1 MHANFFTE
9 VSNLGTKGQSIGV
22 TCRAVAL
29 RGGGFALFAG
39 CFVPQKR
46 SRGVPSFT
54 AAPKNS
60 AHLSRIWVVRTV
72 SANGAIFIAAWGNA
86 PGSWSEKFNSAES
99 LGLFRGIGILPMYSN
114 FTGWPPARRSLRLGE
129 KPVPQVAPG
138 LHEPAPLA

>member
-29 RGGGFALFAG
+29 RRGGFALFAG

-60 AHLSRIWVVRTV
+60 AHLSRFWVVRTV
-72 SANGAIFIAAWGNA
+72 SANGAGSCK
-86 PGSWSEKFNSAES
+86 PGHRPREKFPQERALTARISAK
-99 LGLFRGIGILPMYSN
+99 
-114 FTGWPPARRSLRLGE
+114 RSATIAG
-129 KPVPQVAPG
+129 
-138 LHEPAPLA
+138 

>member
-72 SANGAIFIAAWGNA
+72 SAKWRDLYSQLAAA
-86 PGSWSEKFNSAES
+86 
-99 LGLFRGIGILPMYSN
+99 
-114 FTGWPPARRSLRLGE
+114 SLR
-129 KPVPQVAPG
+129 KKNS
-138 LHEPAPLA
+138 LALTARVNGTADYADLDG